1 VRKRDLEKGKQERE
15 RKVRKRYSE
24 REKGKRER

>member
-1 VRKRDLEKGKQERE
+1 VRKRYLEKVKQERE